1 MEDRKIQKNKGSNTD
16 YSGEEIEKT
25 EIKYYLTKET
35 CEE

>member
-25 EIKYYLTKET
+25 NKVLLN
-35 CEE
+35 